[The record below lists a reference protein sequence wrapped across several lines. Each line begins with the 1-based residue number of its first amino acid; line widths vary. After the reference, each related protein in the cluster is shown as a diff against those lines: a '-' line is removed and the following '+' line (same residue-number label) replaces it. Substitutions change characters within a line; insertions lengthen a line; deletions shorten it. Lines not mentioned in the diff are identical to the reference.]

1 MSERHGLYINGQW
14 REGST
19 GEQIGV
25 INPATEEIIEQV
37 PYGGRDDAR
46 AALEAAQSAFGSW
59 RELTAYERGEILQR
73 TAQLI
78 RERAEEIA
86 RWVTQEVGKPLGESL
101 GEVNA
106 AAAYYKWFAEEG
118 KRAYGR
124 IVPPSKPGVRRWVM
138 KQPVGVCAA
147 ISPWNFPV
155 LLPARKIA
163 AALAAGCTIVSRPSS
178 RTPLGA
184 MEMIGCLH
192 DAGCPPGVVNQILG
206 PAAECADEFM
216 NNPICRKVSFT
227 GSTAVGRQLI
237 AQSAEH
243 IKKLSLELGGSA
255 PVLIFPDVDV
265 ERVAAATVRGKF
277 RNMGQV
283 CIAAT
288 RFYVHESIFDEYVDA
303 AARYTSSL
311 KLGNGLDDGVDCGP
325 LADQQSLE
333 KVEQFVADA
342 VAKGAEIVVG
352 GKRAPGFQRGFFFE
366 PTVLTNVT
374 GAMRL
379 TCEEVFGP
387 IMPIM
392 SFGTTAE
399 AIGLANDTEYGLASY
414 VFTED
419 LSTALQVVEQLEFG
433 IVGLN
438 DMVPAT
444 AEAPFGG
451 IKESGYGREG
461 GQEGLEPYL
470 ETKYISVGLNSLH

>member
-14 REGST
+14 SEGST
-19 GEQIGV
+19 GGQMGIV
-25 INPATEEIIEQV
+25 NPATEEVIEEV

-46 AALEAAQSAFGSW
+46 AALEAAQSAFESW
-59 RELTAYERGEILQR
+59 RDLTAYERGELLQR

-86 RWVTQEVGKPLGESL
+86 RWVTLEVGKPLGESL
-101 GEVNA
+101 GEVKA
-106 AAAYYKWFAEEG
+106 AAAQYEWFAEEG

-124 IVPPSKPGVRRWVM
+124 MVPPSKSGVRRWVM
-138 KQPVGVCAA
+138 KHPVGVCAA

-178 RTPLGA
+178 RAPLGA
-184 MEMIGCLH
+184 MEMVGCLH
-192 DAGCPPGVVNQILG
+192 DAGCPAGVVNHILG

-216 NNPICRKVSFT
+216 TNPICRKVSFT

-237 AQSAEH
+237 AQSAEQ

-255 PVLIFPDVDV
+255 PVLVFPDVNV
-265 ERVAAATVRGKF
+265 EPVAAATVQGKF

-288 RFYVHESIFDEYVDA
+288 RFYVHDSIFHEYVEA
-303 AARYTSSL
+303 AARYARAL

-325 LADQQSLE
+325 MSDQQSLE

-342 VAKGAEIVVG
+342 VTKGANIVVG
-352 GKRAPGFQRGFFFE
+352 GKRPDGSDRGFFFE
-366 PTVLTNVT
+366 PTILTNVT
-374 GAMRL
+374 AAMRL
-379 TCEEVFGP
+379 SCEEVFGP

-392 SFGTTAE
+392 NFSSATE
-399 AIGLANDTEYGLASY
+399 AIELANDTPYGLASY

-419 LSTALQVVEQLEFG
+419 LSTAVQVAEQLEFG
-433 IVGLN
+433 IVGVN

-451 IKESGYGREG
+451 MKESGYGREG

-470 ETKYISVGLNSLH
+470 KTKYVSVGLKSLR

>member
-1 MSERHGLYINGQW
+1 MNTRHSLYINGQW
-14 REGST
+14 CESST
-19 GEQIGV
+19 ERRIAIV
-25 INPATEEIIEQV
+25 NPATEEIIEEV
-37 PYGGRDDAR
+37 PYGGREDAR
-46 AALEAAQSAFGSW
+46 AALEAASEAYESW
-59 RELTAYERGEILQR
+59 RGLTAYDRGDILHQ
-73 TAQLI
+73 TARLI
-78 RERAEEIA
+78 RERAAEIA

-101 GEVNA
+101 GEVKA
-106 AAAYYKWFAEEG
+106 AAAQFEWFAEEG

-124 IVPPSKPGVRRWVM
+124 IIPPSKSGVRRWVM
-138 KQPVGVCAA
+138 KQPIGVCAA

-178 RTPLGA
+178 RAPLGA

-192 DAGCPPGVVNQILG
+192 DAGCPPGVVNHILG

-216 NNPICRKVSFT
+216 TNPICRKVSFT
-227 GSTAVGRQLI
+227 GSTAVGQQLI
-237 AQSAEH
+237 AQSAPQ

-255 PVLIFPDVDV
+255 PVVIFPDVDV
-265 ERVAAATVRGKF
+265 EAVAQATVRGKF

-288 RFYVHESIFDEYVDA
+288 RFYVHESIFDDYVNA
-303 AARYTSSL
+303 AARYAKAL
-311 KLGNGLDDGVDCGP
+311 KLGNGLDEGVDCGP
-325 LADQQSLE
+325 MIDQEALE

-342 VAKGAEIVVG
+342 VAKGGEVVVG
-352 GKRAPGFQRGFFFE
+352 GKRPAGFDRGYFFE
-366 PTVLTNVT
+366 PTVLTNIT
-374 GAMRL
+374 AAMRL

-392 SFGTTAE
+392 SFSSATE
-399 AIGLANDTEYGLASY
+399 AIELANDTEYGLASY

-419 LSTALQVVEQLEFG
+419 LSTAVQVAEQLEFG

-451 IKESGYGREG
+451 IKQSGYGREG
-461 GQEGLEPYL
+461 GEEGLEPYL
-470 ETKYISVGLNSLH
+470 ETKYVSVGLSSLH